1 MARILIAE
9 DEPRIVDFVQ
19 RGLTEQGHTT
29 TVCGDGPAAVDL
41 ARSSEVDLLLLDLG
55 LPGLD
60 GTEVIRQVRGRGES
74 LPIVVLTARDDTET
88 IVSVLDLGA
97 NDHLAKPFA
106 IDELLARVRLRLR
119 DTNGPTVPAGASLQ
133 AGGVRLD
140 LRTRRASV
148 DGVDV
153 ELSTKEFQLACVFL
167 EHPNQVLSRTQL
179 LDRAWDYDFAP
190 DSNVVEVYVNYLRKK
205 LGKHRISTVRGAGYR
220 FCG

>member
-29 TVCGDGPAAVDL
+29 SVCGDGVSAVDL

-60 GTEVIRQVRGRGES
+60 GTEVIRQVRGRGEA

-106 IDELLARVRLRLR
+106 IDELLARIRLRLR
-119 DTNGPTVPAGASLQ
+119 DTNSGAVPEGASLQ

-140 LRTRRASV
+140 LRTRRAAV
-148 DGVDV
+148 DGVEV

-179 LDRAWDYDFAP
+179 LDRAWDYDFSP

-205 LGKHRISTVRGAGYR
+205 LGKQRITTVRGAGYR